1 MWKIW
6 LIGCLLAATAVDCL
20 CQSTGLQ
27 GRVVLDGGPGLAGA
41 TISLRKIR
49 DMPRDGQGRVVF
61 TEPPLT
67 ATAISNAAGDFTFAN
82 LRPGSYSLCAR
93 GPGKQ
98 HLKSCQWM
106 QPFSPVQVFN
116 GRIASGVTLNV
127 RTGVLVNF
135 VVQDLGGGLRAGRR
149 FRIGVYTDRGAY
161 YHANPPTLSGNE
173 YTYSLAVPKEAS
185 IRLFLDAD
193 VQVRNESAQLLQN
206 RAPSQP
212 ITLPTS
218 GETAVRLSVQ

>member
-1 MWKIW
+1 MRKIW
-6 LIGCLLAATAVDCL
+6 QIGCLLAATAADCL

-27 GRVVLDGGPGLAGA
+27 GKVVLDGGPGLAGA
-41 TISLRKIR
+41 TISLTKIR
-49 DMPRDGQGRVVF
+49 DMRKDGRGRVVF

-67 ATAISNAAGDFTFAN
+67 AKVVSNASGDFTFAN
-82 LRPGSYSLCAR
+82 LRPGSYSLCAK

-98 HLKSCQWM
+98 HLKSCQWL
-106 QPFSPVQVFN
+106 QPFSPVLVSN
-116 GRIASGVTLNV
+116 GRITPGVTLNV

-135 VVQDLGGGLRAGRR
+135 VVQDMTGGLRTGKR

-161 YHANPPTLSGNE
+161 YHANPPTLSGNI

-185 IRLFLDAD
+185 IRLFLDAE

-212 ITLPTS
+212 ITLPST